1 MVLKKFYALTV
12 SEALRDAREQLGE
25 SVVLLESVPPEGDR
39 PACVTVMVD
48 HKRDSE
54 NEEAEKQ
61 DFRNVFYK
69 RGGTA
74 VAAPTAQEK
83 TISKSV
89 NNSKPAERPA
99 PPKITASKPNI
110 KKPEPIQS
118 DEEPDYDDFFP
129 DIPTSKAAKTTSR
142 KINYSEDVEP
152 APEPKKRTS
161 RPAIE
166 EEEVLAEP
174 RGLNERFSMS
184 RRQTPLIEIRQ
195 IENGNAM
202 SERDPG
208 ISRDLSAIH
217 RRMER
222 LESMLG
228 ESLISAN
235 LEYASHP
242 AFQQLLR
249 TGISATTIAGW
260 FKQIIGQGIDPFEEK
275 ESFMFEMGRT
285 IRNTLSTTLPGV
297 AQPNMVFVGPS
308 GSGKTSLIMKLA
320 TSEDFYGERKIAL
333 VSVEPRREQP
343 YYSVLEA
350 FATHHSIPFYR
361 VKDGIDVS
369 KLMPTLVE
377 YDHVLFDTPSVSL
390 ERKTAFREYWKIRQI
405 LASVLPVE
413 VHFVVNATLQ
423 NIYFREEYAANHPL
437 QPDYLAITHLDETDR
452 WGHLLPFIKTMAC
465 SVRFISTSENVPD
478 GIMAFSPTWF
488 AEKILSV

>member
-48 HKRDSE
+48 HNRDKE
-54 NEEAEKQ
+54 NEEEEKQ

-74 VAAPTAQEK
+74 VAAPKIQEK
-83 TISKSV
+83 PVSKSSTEKTESEKFST
-89 NNSKPAERPA
+89 SKSAS
-99 PPKITASKPNI
+99 PKPSL
-110 KKPEPIQS
+110 KKSVAQVHEES
-118 DEEPDYDDFFP
+118 DEDEFVP
-129 DIPTSKAAKTTSR
+129 DIPVAKSAKSTQR
-142 KINYSEDVEP
+142 KINYSEDVELSS
-152 APEPKKRTS
+152 EPKKRTS
-161 RPAIE
+161 QKQPI

-195 IENGNAM
+195 SENGNPM

-208 ISRDLSAIH
+208 ISRELSAIH

-260 FKQIIGQGIDPFEEK
+260 FKHIIGQGIDPFEEK

-320 TSEDFYGERKIAL
+320 TSDDFYGERKIAL
-333 VSVEPRREQP
+333 VSVEPRRDQP